1 MWDSCYGKR
10 QRFSA
15 ESIFSYTGR
24 NGSSLVLQSFN
35 LRLNMVSDSSDS
47 MLAMIAQIFVPILT
61 PLGLGD
67 WRIATALISGVM
79 AKESVVSTLEVLFS
93 GSISTV
99 LSPLTA
105 GSLLVFSLLYT
116 PCIAAIAS
124 VKRELGSKWGC
135 QHGDLAMY
143 RCMGCG
149 LCSIFDRWTI
159 MRLKLVANL

>member
-1 MWDSCYGKR
+1 MGKGK
-10 QRFSA
+10 RFSA

-24 NGSSLVLQSFN
+24 NGSSLVFAEFQSAFEYGV
-35 LRLNMVSDSSDS
+35 RFFDS
-47 MLAMIAQIFVPILT
+47 MLAMIAQIFVPVLT

-124 VKRELGSKWGC
+124 VKRELGGKWAVSMVIWQCIVAWVAAFAVYLIG
-135 QHGDLAMY
+135 
-143 RCMGCG
+143 G
-149 LCSIFDRWTI
+149 LF
-159 MRLKLVANL
+159 

>member
-1 MWDSCYGKR
+1 
-10 QRFSA
+10 
-15 ESIFSYTGR
+15 
-24 NGSSLVLQSFN
+24 
-35 LRLNMVSDSSDS
+35 
-47 MLAMIAQIFVPILT
+47 MIAQIFVPILT

-93 GSISTV
+93 GSNSTV

-124 VKRELGSKWGC
+124 VKRELGSKWAVSMVIWQCIVAWVAAFAVYLIG
-135 QHGDLAMY
+135 
-143 RCMGCG
+143 G
-149 LCSIFDRWTI
+149 L
-159 MRLKLVANL
+159 L

>member
-1 MWDSCYGKR
+1 MGKGK
-10 QRFSA
+10 RFSA

-47 MLAMIAQIFVPILT
+47 MLAMIAQIFVPVLT

-105 GSLLVFSLLYT
+105 VHCSYLVC
-116 PCIAAIAS
+116 CILRVS
-124 VKRELGSKWGC
+124 QRSHL
-135 QHGDLAMY
+135 
-143 RCMGCG
+143 
-149 LCSIFDRWTI
+149 
-159 MRLKLVANL
+159 